1 MTSNCPICRSP
12 VEVDD
17 SKLTP
22 EGVKAQCPLCD
33 EVFLVRSAPAAG
45 MAPQAPPVSSRT
57 QAGTP
62 SAANASASRKLLEE
76 DVEGAH
82 PRVLVAHDSHAF
94 GDVVRVLLEEEGFDV
109 EVVHDG
115 DAAHKTI
122 LDHPPGSGS
131 NTGSAFVS
139 LTPPAQS
146 HHERIGFAD
155 LPPAPAP
162 IARPAESR
170 IE

>member
-1 MTSNCPICRSP
+1 MTANCPICRSP

-33 EVFLVRSAPAAG
+33 EVFMVRSAAAAG

-62 SAANASASRKLLEE
+62 SSANASASRKLLEE
-76 DVEGAH
+76 DVEGAP

-94 GDVVRVLLEEEGFDV
+94 GDVVRVLLEEEG
-109 EVVHDG
+109 
-115 DAAHKTI
+115 
-122 LDHPPGSGS
+122 
-131 NTGSAFVS
+131 
-139 LTPPAQS
+139 
-146 HHERIGFAD
+146 
-155 LPPAPAP
+155 
-162 IARPAESR
+162 
-170 IE
+170 